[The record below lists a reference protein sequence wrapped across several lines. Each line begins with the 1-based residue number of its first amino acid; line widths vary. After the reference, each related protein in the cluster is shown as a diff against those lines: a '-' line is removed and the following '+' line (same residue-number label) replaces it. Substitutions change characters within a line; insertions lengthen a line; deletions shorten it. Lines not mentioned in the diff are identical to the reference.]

1 VNKKALITGAS
12 RGIGRA
18 VAIELANAGYDIWI
32 NYRSSDKAAEEV
44 YEAVV
49 KVGARAKLLKFD
61 VADRQEVRSVLI
73 PVLKEEGNLDILVNN
88 AGIVR
93 DTTFYWMK
101 DEEWDT
107 VINTNLGGFYNVT
120 KAVLPFMVR
129 KKWGRIISITSISG
143 IVGARGQSN
152 YAAAKGAV
160 IAASK
165 SMAKELARQNILVN
179 CIAPG
184 IIETDMTNNLPHLD
198 RIKKEI
204 PLRKFGKA
212 EDIAKMVRFLCS
224 DDANYITGSVVNI
237 NGGLFG

>member
-1 VNKKALITGAS
+1 MNKKALITGAS